1 VSLAGPLPRSSSR
14 RPLSRDVVVAAAA
27 ELVDAHGI
35 EALTLTRLAESLGV
49 TQPALYNHVRS
60 AADCLYALALLARQQ
75 LLAELRDAAVARS
88 GEEAVRAVADA
99 WRSYVHKHPGL
110 YAATDRHPLAGYPE
124 LEAAVHGI
132 VMLLCRVVKGYGVSD
147 EDAEHAAWSL
157 RAALHGFV
165 VLEAQQGHPAALPL
179 NETFSRLVRLLCS
192 GLGRN
197 GSSSD
202 LRTSTS
208 D

>member
-1 VSLAGPLPRSSSR
+1 MSLIAPPDASLK
-14 RPLSRDVVVAAAA
+14 RPLNRDVVVAAAA
-27 ELVDAHGI
+27 ELVDTHGI

-75 LLAELRDAAVARS
+75 LLAQLRDAAVGRACDD
-88 GEEAVRAVADA
+88 AVQAVADA
-99 WRSYVHKHPGL
+99 WRSYVHQHPGL

-124 LEAAVHGI
+124 LEAAVRDI
-132 VMLLCRVVKGYGVSD
+132 VMLLCRVVKGYGLSD

-165 VLEAQQGHPAALPL
+165 VLEAEQGHPAALPL
-179 NETFSRLVRLLCS
+179 SETFSRLVLLLCS
-192 GLGRN
+192 GLGRDAT
-197 GSSSD
+197 SSD
-202 LRTSTS
+202 VRTSTL